1 MLGGAS
7 GANTGHFASFFYYT
21 RERALLEGELAAQA
35 RKIKEKKKKVKFSG
49 EKNKELKEKQVSI
62 SGEKN
67 QPRMARWST
76 SCAKTGH
83 RCFGKWIAVSTR
95 LICISAIYL
104 STDNRHSR
112 AICCLESGSYN
123 KLVYQLNPGILCLD
137 LNPGVAEEEEDA
149 TEALLALSRQAAPGQ
164 KVTRTRSC
172 GPQSEKRL

>member
-21 RERALLEGELAAQA
+21 RARALLEGELAAQA

-83 RCFGKWIAVSTR
+83 RCFGKWIAVSTQ
-95 LICISAIYL
+95 LICTSAIYL
-104 STDNRHSR
+104 STDKSKRHSR
-112 AICCLESGSYN
+112 AICNLESGSYN
-123 KLVYQLNPGILCLD
+123 KLPLSTQPRNP
-137 LNPGVAEEEEDA
+137 
-149 TEALLALSRQAAPGQ
+149 LS
-164 KVTRTRSC
+164 
-172 GPQSEKRL
+172 

>member
-21 RERALLEGELAAQA
+21 RARALLEGELAAQA
-35 RKIKEKKKKVKFSG
+35 RKIMKLNIREREKVKF
-49 EKNKELKEKQVSI
+49 L
-62 SGEKN
+62 GEKN
-67 QPRMARWST
+67 QPRMACWST

-149 TEALLALSRQAAPGQ
+149 TEALLALARQAAPGQ
-164 KVTRTRSC
+164 KVTRTRSS
-172 GPQSEKRL
+172 GPQSEKRLLV